1 MKIKRFEAPDNITA
15 FALVKKELGENA
27 VILSSK
33 TIDKGKSSARFEV
46 IAAMDYELE
55 TLTAPPVET
64 IVHKAPSNYGYHTF
78 RGNVRKQ
85 KSEEKDGGKISFES
99 RDLKIRFSQ
108 MMKEQALKEGLKIP
122 TKKDK
127 SAKITK
133 KDVEKWRDSIIDQI
147 RISPLKIK
155 RSTRPAVLALV
166 GPTGVGKTTSAA
178 KLAAWF
184 SLRENRKVTLLS
196 MDCYRIGATDQLRT
210 YGRIMRIPCEIVL
223 RKKDLADAISRHRNS
238 DLIIIDTAGKSPYDP
253 DHVAE
258 LEEWFAPFDF
268 IRPYLVLSATTKKGD
283 IKTIINS
290 YSRLAIAS
298 LIITKVDETRTYA
311 TLCQEVAA
319 SSLPVSYLACG
330 QRVPEDFLEASRP
343 YLHTLFKKGWQGF
356 SAMQNRTELKPADW
370 PRTAAQHTNWRRS

>member
-33 TIDKGKSSARFEV
+33 MIDKGSSNARFEV

-55 TLTAPPVET
+55 TVTAPPAET
-64 IVHKAPSNYGYHTF
+64 TRQKAPSTYGDHTF
-78 RGNVRKQ
+78 RGNIPKQ
-85 KSEEKDGGKISFES
+85 KAEQKDREEINFES
-99 RDLKIRFSQ
+99 RDLKMRFSR
-108 MMKEQALKEGLKIP
+108 MLKEQTRKEGIKNP
-122 TKKDK
+122 TQKNK
-127 SAKITK
+127 SPGETK
-133 KDVEKWRDSIIDQI
+133 TKVEKWRDSIIEQI
-147 RISPLKIK
+147 HINPLKIK
-155 RSTRPAVLALV
+155 KSTRPTILALV

-178 KLAAWF
+178 KLAALF
-184 SLRENRKVTLLS
+184 SLRENCRVTLLS

-210 YGRIMRIPCEIVL
+210 YARIMRLPCEIVL
-223 RKKDLADAISRHRNS
+223 RKKDLADAISRHQDS

-258 LEEWFAPFDF
+258 LKDWFASFDS
-268 IRPYLVLSATTKKGD
+268 IQPYLVLSASTKKED

-290 YSRLAIAS
+290 YTPLDIAS
-298 LIITKVDETRTYA
+298 LIISKVDETRTYA
-311 TLCQEVAA
+311 TLCQEIVA

-330 QRVPEDFLEASRP
+330 QRVPEDFLAASRP

-356 SAMQNRTELKPADW
+356 AAMLNQTELKPADW
-370 PRTAAQHTNWRRS
+370 PLTA

>member
-33 TIDKGKSSARFEV
+33 TLEKGSRNARFEV

-55 TLTAPPVET
+55 TVTAPPTET
-64 IVHKAPSNYGYHTF
+64 ARQKAPSTYGDHSF
-78 RGNVRKQ
+78 RGNVPKQ
-85 KSEEKDGGKISFES
+85 KAEQKDRGEINFES
-99 RDLKIRFSQ
+99 RDLKMRFSR
-108 MMKEQALKEGLKIP
+108 MLKEQTRKEGLKKP
-122 TKKDK
+122 AQKNK
-127 SAKITK
+127 SAEKTK
-133 KDVEKWRDSIIDQI
+133 VEKWRDSIIDQI
-147 RISPLKIK
+147 HINPLKIK
-155 RSTRPAVLALV
+155 KSTQPEILALV

-184 SLRENRKVTLLS
+184 SLRENCRVTLLS

-210 YGRIMRIPCEIVL
+210 YARIMRLPCEIVL
-223 RKKDLADAISRHRNS
+223 RKKDLADAISRHQDS

-258 LEEWFAPFDF
+258 LKNWFAPFDS
-268 IRPYLVLSATTKKGD
+268 IQPYLVLSASTKKED

-290 YSRLAIAS
+290 YTPLDIAS
-298 LIITKVDETRTYA
+298 LIISKVDETRTYA
-311 TLCQEVAA
+311 TLCQEIAT

-330 QRVPEDFLEASRP
+330 QRVPEDFLAASRP

-356 SAMQNRTELKPADW
+356 AAMLNRTELKPADW
-370 PRTAAQHTNWRRS
+370 PLTA

>member
-27 VILSSK
+27 VILSTK
-33 TIDKGKSSARFEV
+33 TIDKGSRNARFEV

-55 TLTAPPVET
+55 TVTAPREET
-64 IVHKAPSNYGYHTF
+64 AVQKAPSTYGYHTF
-78 RGNVRKQ
+78 RENGRKQ
-85 KSEEKDGGKISFES
+85 KGGKKDRGEINFES
-99 RDLKIRFSQ
+99 RDLKMRFSR
-108 MMKEQALKEGLKIP
+108 MLKEQARMEGLKNNGKKAGSAGT
-122 TKKDK
+122 TKKE
-127 SAKITK
+127 
-133 KDVEKWRDSIIDQI
+133 VEKWRDSIIEQI
-147 RISPLKIK
+147 RVSPLEIK
-155 RSTRPAVLALV
+155 KSTRPAVLALV

-210 YGRIMRIPCEIVL
+210 YARIMRIPCEIVL
-223 RKKDLADAISRHRNS
+223 RKQDLADAISRHQDS

-253 DHVAE
+253 DHVEE

-268 IRPYLVLSATTKKGD
+268 IRPCLVLSASTKKED
-283 IKTIINS
+283 IKTIIKS
-290 YSRLAIAS
+290 YSPLAIAS
-298 LIITKVDETRTYA
+298 LIISKVDETRTYA
-311 TLCQEVAA
+311 TLCQEIAA

-330 QRVPEDFLEASRP
+330 QRVPEDFLAASRP

-356 SAMQNRTELKPADW
+356 AAMLNRTELKPADW
-370 PRTAAQHTNWRRS
+370 PLTV